1 MSNNLGQK
9 GSNPYGLLN
18 FDIMKIMN
26 LNTFQILISVFL
38 LIFMGYFSKLMRI
51 IEEDFAKKA
60 IKFLF
65 FLPLP
70 ILVFLSFA
78 TTKLDLSLSIYPVI
92 SVLVQSILIIV
103 SFSIGKVLKFD
114 SKSTGTLIAAA
125 GITSTL
131 VFALPFI
138 QAFYGVENLKYL
150 FMYDFGNG
158 LMAWTVVYLIT
169 GYLGNKRELGLK
181 KGILNF
187 SRNPMIF
194 ALILGIIFGLL
205 GIKLPPFFTQLKLT
219 LSGFINPLLF
229 IAIGILLDF
238 KYFTSKENF
247 IKLLLSAG
255 VVMGVSVLLAYIL
268 TSLFS
273 ITGTGQKVILISAIS
288 PAATL
293 AVAFSIEHDLD
304 HKYASALVAFTMV
317 LGIVLIPLIVLL

>member
-1 MSNNLGQK
+1 MNFNNL
-9 GSNPYGLLN
+9 
-18 FDIMKIMN
+18 
-26 LNTFQILISVFL
+26 QILLSVFF
-38 LIFMGYFSKLMRI
+38 LIFIGYFSRKSKI
-51 IEEDFAKKA
+51 IDEDFAKKA

-92 SVLVQSILIIV
+92 SVLIQSLLILV
-103 SFSIGKVLKFD
+103 SFLIGKLLKFNN
-114 SKSTGTLIAAA
+114 KTIGTLIAAS

-138 QAFYGVENLKYL
+138 QAFYGIENLKYL

-181 KGILNF
+181 KGVLNF
-187 SRNPMIF
+187 ARNPMIF
-194 ALILGIIFGLL
+194 ALFFGIAFGLL
-205 GIKLPPFFTQLKLT
+205 GYKLPLFFTQIKLT

-238 KYFTSKENF
+238 KYFMNKENLSR
-247 IKLLLSAG
+247 LLLSAG
-255 VVMGVSVLLAYIL
+255 IVMGVSVILAFIF

-273 ITGTGQKVILISAIS
+273 ISGIGQKIILISAIS

-293 AVAFSIEHDLD
+293 AVAFSVEHDLD
-304 HKYASALVAFTMV
+304 QKFASALVAFTMV
-317 LGIVLIPLIVLL
+317 LGIILIPLIILL

>member
-1 MSNNLGQK
+1 
-9 GSNPYGLLN
+9 
-18 FDIMKIMN
+18 MN
-26 LNTFQILISVFL
+26 LNTFQILTSVFL
-38 LIFMGYFSKLMRI
+38 LIFIGYFSKLLKVV
-51 IEEDFAKKA
+51 EEDFAKKA

-78 TTKLDLSLSIYPVI
+78 TTKLDFSLSIYPVI
-92 SVLVQSILIIV
+92 SVFVQSILILV
-103 SFSIGKVLKFD
+103 SFIIGKLLKFNN
-114 SKSTGTLIAAA
+114 KSIGTLIAAA

-138 QAFYGVENLKYL
+138 QAFYGIENLKYL

-187 SRNPMIF
+187 SKNPMIF
-194 ALILGIIFGLL
+194 ALVFGIVFGLL
-205 GIKLPPFFTQLKLT
+205 GLKLPLFFTQLKVT

-238 KYFTSKENF
+238 KYFVSKENF

-255 VVMGVSVLLAYIL
+255 VVMGVSVLLAYIF
-268 TSLFS
+268 TSLFFIS
-273 ITGTGQKVILISAIS
+273 GIGQKVILISAIS

-293 AVAFSIEHDLD
+293 AVAFSVEHELD
-304 HKYASALVAFTMV
+304 QKYASALVAFTMV
-317 LGIVLIPLIVLL
+317 LGIILIPLIILL

>member
-1 MSNNLGQK
+1 MI
-9 GSNPYGLLN
+9 
-18 FDIMKIMN
+18 FIRIMN
-26 LNTFQILISVFL
+26 INTFQILVSVFI
-38 LIFMGYFSKLMRI
+38 LIFTGYLSKTFKVVD
-51 IEEDFAKKA
+51 EDFAKKA

-78 TTKLDLSLSIYPVI
+78 TTKLDLTLSIYPII
-92 SVLVQSILIIV
+92 SIVVQCILIIV
-103 SFSIGKVLKFD
+103 SFLLGKLLKFD
-114 SKSTGTLIAAA
+114 NKSTGTLIAAA

-138 QAFYGVENLKYL
+138 QAFYGTENLKYL

-169 GYLGNKRELGLK
+169 GYLGNKRAIGMK

-187 SRNPMIF
+187 AKNPMIF
-194 ALILGIIFGLL
+194 ALFLGIIFGLL
-205 GIKLPPFFTQLKLT
+205 GVRLPLIFTQIKST

-238 KYFTSKENF
+238 RYFTSKEN
-247 IKLLLSAG
+247 ISKLILSAG
-255 VVMGVSVLLAYIL
+255 VVMGISVLLAYIL
-268 TSLFS
+268 TLVFS
-273 ITGTGQKVILISAIS
+273 ISGIGQKVILISAVS

-304 HKYASALVAFTMV
+304 QKYASALVAFTMV
-317 LGIVLIPLIVLL
+317 LGIILIPLIILL